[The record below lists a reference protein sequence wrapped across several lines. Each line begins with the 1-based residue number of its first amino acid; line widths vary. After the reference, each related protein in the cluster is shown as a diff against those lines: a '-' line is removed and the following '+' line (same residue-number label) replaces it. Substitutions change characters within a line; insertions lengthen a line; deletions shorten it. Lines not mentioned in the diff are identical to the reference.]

1 MIDEFFLFNLLDGYL
16 ATFNFDQIWFYL
28 LYYDFDYFKAFL
40 FLCFNFKIK
49 ILLFNNSIILINNLK
64 KSFLAVFEIFFFNL
78 K

>member
-28 LYYDFDYFKAFL
+28 LYYDFDYSKAFL

-49 ILLFNNSIILINNLK
+49 ILLFKKSIILINNK
-64 KSFLAVFEIFFFNL
+64 KKIIFGSF
-78 K
+78 